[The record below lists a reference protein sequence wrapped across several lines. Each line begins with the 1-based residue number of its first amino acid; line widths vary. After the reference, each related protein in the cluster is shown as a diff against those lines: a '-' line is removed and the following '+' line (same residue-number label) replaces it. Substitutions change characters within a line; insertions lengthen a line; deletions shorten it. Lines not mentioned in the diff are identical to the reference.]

1 MILLPRLKKNID
13 RENAF
18 YRKHLKRRHLKDA
31 LFKRLGRVISF
42 LALVFLVFFIGGL
55 IYWAHDSFTRY
66 EVSLDIPNMENSSQ
80 LHGLFLEGENEI
92 KQSPRQLLSHMV
104 GDHFFEQEPFES
116 IFAPSWHRRLYDFIK
131 EKKEDPHHNL
141 QSILL
146 PLEDSLDKSL
156 KRDEALSSFQASFIH
171 RIKREN
177 RLVKVFRFD
186 FFTNSD
192 SRDPQVAG
200 VFAGFIT
207 TLFLFCLTLFIS
219 FPIAVLSAL
228 YLEEFAKPNR
238 LTRLI
243 EINIANLASVPSV
256 VFGILGLSVFINF
269 FGLPRSSSLVGG
281 LTLSLMT
288 LPTIIVASRSA
299 IKSVPKSIRQA
310 ARGMGASE
318 MQVVLH
324 HVFPIALPGII
335 TGTLIALA
343 RALGETAPLLMVG
356 MMAFIVDAPQ
366 SLLDPAAPLPVQI
379 FSWVRNPEIGFLA
392 NASAAILVLLI
403 FLGALNILAIFL
415 RGKYEHKW

>member
-1 MILLPRLKKNID
+1 MTLLPRSKKNID
-13 RENAF
+13 RENPS
-18 YRKHLKRRHLKDA
+18 YKKHLKRRHLKDD
-31 LFKRLGRVISF
+31 LFKRLGRAISF
-42 LALVFLVFFIGGL
+42 LALIFLIFFIGGL
-55 IYWAHDSFTRY
+55 IYWAHDGFTRY
-66 EVSLDIPNMENSSQ
+66 EVTLDIPKADYPNQSQPSS
-80 LHGLFLEGENEI
+80 FKGE
-92 KQSPRQLLSHMV
+92 KQSPRHLLSLMLV
-104 GDHFFEQEPFES
+104 DYSFEDQPYES
-116 IFAPSWHRRLYDFIK
+116 IFAPSWHRRLHDFIK
-131 EKKEDPHHNL
+131 ARVQNPGDESP

-146 PLEDSLDKSL
+146 PLEDSLDKSI

-171 RIKREN
+171 RMKRED
-177 RLVKVFRFD
+177 RLVKVFRYD
-186 FFTNSD
+186 FFSNSD

-200 VFAGFIT
+200 VFAGFMT
-207 TLFLFCLTLFIS
+207 TLFLFCLTLLLS
-219 FPIAVLSAL
+219 FPVAVLSAL

-256 VFGILGLSVFINF
+256 VFGILGLAVFINL

-310 ARGMGASE
+310 ARGMGTSE

-356 MMAFIVDAPQ
+356 MMAFIVDVPQ

-403 FLGALNILAIFL
+403 FLGALNTLAIFL